1 MTQRHGWRVW
11 IPLVTLW
18 VVWGSTYLGTSA
30 SVQSMPPLVS
40 SGSRYALAAV
50 PIAIGLAATRGVAT
64 LRISRAQLRSTAV
77 LGLGIIGVW
86 GAASSLAQRYL
97 PSGIAAL
104 VAASIPLWVVVL
116 RRTDG
121 DRPSRLTTVGV
132 GIGMG
137 GVVLMLL
144 PGGIVPVGGASPAAV
159 LLWSL
164 VILGASMSWAYFSW
178 RSRTF
183 EVPANSLVTTAYQ
196 LVFAGCALMAVGLAT
211 GERVVPGDYTAAS
224 WLGWGW
230 LVVASV
236 VGYAAFTYLIA
247 NAPISLVS
255 TFPYV
260 NPVVAV
266 FLGWLVLSEPLSR
279 SVVIGLTVVV
289 GGVVLVVTGES
300 GRARD

>member
-1 MTQRHGWRVW
+1 
-11 IPLVTLW
+11 
-18 VVWGSTYLGTSA
+18 
-30 SVQSMPPLVS
+30 VS
-40 SGSRYALAAV
+40 
-50 PIAIGLAATRGVAT
+50 RGVGS
-64 LRISRAQLRSTAV
+64 LRISRVQLRSTAA

-97 PSGIAAL
+97 PSGISAL

-116 RRTDG
+116 RAMAG

-144 PGGIVPVGGASPAAV
+144 PGGIVPVGGASPSAV

-164 VILGASMSWAYFSW
+164 AILGASVSWAYFSW

-196 LVFAGCALMAVGLAT
+196 LLFAGSALMVLGFAT
-211 GERVVPGDYTAAS
+211 GERVVPGAYTRAS
-224 WLGWGW
+224 WLGWSW
-230 LVVASV
+230 LVLASV
-236 VGYAAFTYLIA
+236 IGYAAFTYLIST
-247 NAPISLVS
+247 APISLVS

-266 FLGWLVLSEPLSR
+266 FLGWLVLGEPISR
-279 SVVIGLTVVV
+279 SIVIGLTVVV

-300 GRARD
+300 ARTRSSAHA